1 MPTSHSEARPPTSVS
16 TQNFQRRGLFAAVWA
31 AVIGLVLKYTTASVQ
46 AAASLQFGNVTSS
59 VPVDNSAAGST
70 RIVDSGGYTA
80 ATAVFIAQANA
91 GISMAGLHGAAGLIT
106 LSPPVRCGVY
116 GETGQA
122 APTAG
127 VMGDANHS
135 SSGTGVLGQS
145 LNGTGVMGQIPN
157 SSNSNAIAVYG
168 QNYST
173 YGGAGPGAGGF
184 GVYGISAKGHGLVG
198 ATATSG
204 GAAVVGASNGVAGAY
219 AGAFYGS
226 VVVSGGF
233 TVAGGPKSAAVPHPD
248 GSHRRLYCMESPES
262 WFEDFGK
269 GQLTCGRAAV
279 TIDPDFAAVVDLSD
293 YHVFLTEYGDHQG
306 LHVTEMTPS
315 GFTVQAKN
323 GEADQR
329 FSWRVVAKRNDITAE
344 RLAVVTIPPEP
355 TLPSPHTA

>member
-1 MPTSHSEARPPTSVS
+1 VS
-16 TQNFQRRGLFAAVWA
+16 TQTFRRRGLFAAAWA
-31 AVIGLVLKYTTASVQ
+31 ATIGLVLKYTTEPVE

-59 VPVDNSAAGST
+59 VPVDNIAAGST
-70 RIVDSGGYTA
+70 RIIDSGGYTS
-80 ATAVFIAQANA
+80 ATAVFIGQAN
-91 GISMAGLHGAAGLIT
+91 GNSSMVGLHGVTGLVS
-106 LSPPVRCGVY
+106 LSPPIRCGVY
-116 GETGQA
+116 GETGRA

-127 VMGDANHS
+127 VMGDAIHS
-135 SSGTGVLGQS
+135 LSGTGVLGQS
-145 LNGTGVMGQIPN
+145 LDGTGVMGQIPN
-157 SSNSNAIAVYG
+157 SSDSNAIAVYG

-173 YGGAGPGAGGF
+173 YAGASPGAGGF

-269 GQLTCGRAAV
+269 AQLSCGCADV

-306 LHVTEMTPS
+306 LHVTEMTPT
-315 GFTVQAKN
+315 GFTVQAKD
-323 GEADQR
+323 GDGDQR
-329 FSWRVVAKRNDITAE
+329 FSWRVVAKRKDIAAE
-344 RLAVVTIPPEP
+344 RLARVTIPPEP
-355 TLPSPHTA
+355 TLPAPHTA